1 MPVCICMA
9 WLLIKN
15 RTALSDGA
23 VQRCVSQQ
31 GCYCDSGLMLGVFQ
45 TAFWKLEGFLGMRHE
60 VVTEFGLLQGLTLA
74 QVVSRRPLTAEAVS
88 YPRPV
93 SVRFLVDREALG

>member
-23 VQRCVSQQ
+23 VQRCVSRQ
-31 GCYCDSGLMLGVFQ
+31 GCYCDTGLMLGVFQ

-74 QVVSRRPLTAEAVS
+74 QAVSRRPLTAEAVS

-93 SVRFLVDREALG
+93 SVRFLVNREALG